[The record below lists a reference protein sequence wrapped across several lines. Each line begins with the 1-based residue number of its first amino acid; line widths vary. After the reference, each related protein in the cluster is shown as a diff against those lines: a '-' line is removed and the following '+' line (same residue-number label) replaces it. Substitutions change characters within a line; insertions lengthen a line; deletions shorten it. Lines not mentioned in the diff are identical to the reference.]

1 MKLIA
6 KTFLLIGLLIY
17 ATPASAQTADM
28 INFQARILDNDGVP
42 LEGTHEFVFAI
53 VDENE
58 TILWGPPE
66 VPSVNLTVTEGL
78 YSIKLGDPA
87 LGMPPLGMEVFEG
100 QELTYL
106 RVAVDGE
113 QLTEDQQIL
122 PVVYAF
128 HAEHAITA
136 DEAEHAGQVDYA
148 DSSGYADN
156 WDGGDVSENVGFY
169 GNVEFLGGDMT
180 YYNNSS
186 DESGVQ
192 VNHSNIAS
200 IRLEAYNGTA
210 EVGNSIYLGASTNGS
225 CRLTMET
232 PSWGEAIR
240 IEADEDD
247 GGGAEV
253 RFSGP
258 ACASFEW
265 NCNDGLLVRN
275 SQGQVTFELDAETGN
290 IYYTGELIK
299 R

>member
-156 WDGGDVSENVGFY
+156 WDGGTVYGDIHVSSTDHDGQVLIEPNGDPSVIITHYDSDETGRDAIRLWSSDTES
-169 GNVEFLGGDMT
+169 GNVFIELVPGVGSGGASLRSIGGCGRLDLHD
-180 YYNNSS
+180 
-186 DESGVQ
+186 DEGGFGVELDGC
-192 VNHSNIAS
+192 NPS
-200 IRLEAYNGTA
+200 IRLYNSHG
-210 EVGNSIYLGASTNGS
+210 E
-225 CRLTMET
+225 LTVE
-232 PSWGEAIR
+232 I
-240 IEADEDD
+240 D
-247 GGGAEV
+247 G
-253 RFSGP
+253 
-258 ACASFEW
+258 
-265 NCNDGLLVRN
+265 
-275 SQGQVTFELDAETGN
+275 ETGN
-290 IYYTGELIK
+290 IYVAGQILQ
-299 R
+299 RN